1 MGTRRKDKIIA
12 ILGAT
17 ASGKSDLAVTLAQK
31 FNGEVVSA
39 DSRQVYIGMD
49 IGSGKI
55 TKKEMKGV
63 PHHLLSIASPKRNFS
78 AGQYQ
83 KKADQIINQIL
94 KKSKLPIICG
104 GSNFYINTIT
114 KGLVMPSTKPDY
126 KLRSKLNK
134 KSNEELY
141 KILKNLDPLRAKN
154 IDKNNPRRLIRAI
167 EVAPSAPLKED
178 PKYDCLELAIK
189 KDNLELLIK
198 KRIDKRIKI
207 GMIKEVKR
215 LRIGGLS
222 WQRIENFGLE
232 YKWIAIYLQN
242 RISKQNMI
250 DGILQSS
257 IKLAKSQN
265 SWLKKE
271 KNIYWIKNKNEAEKL
286 IKNFLN

>member
-114 KGLVMPSTKPDY
+114 KGLVMPTTKPDY

-222 WQRIENFGLE
+222 WRRIENFGLE

>member
-189 KDNLELLIK
+189 KDNLEFLIK

>member
-189 KDNLELLIK
+189 KDNLKFLIK

-215 LRIGGLS
+215 LRISGLS